1 MTSNLLATIRK
12 ARLSLSL
19 LATISSILLSASP
32 AKAGTAITIT
42 QSACPIVID
51 QPGTYFLAKDVGPC
65 APGADGIDISA
76 SNVTLQ
82 LAGHTITG
90 TATAGTC
97 DNALGISIFSSG
109 PMLTNVN
116 VLGSGTIN
124 NFALGFDAANSANS
138 SVKFVKVNANCPDL
152 GFAEGFEIDPPGGH
166 WTLQGNVVQGPGDTT
181 AGIVLFRVNNNTLV
195 LNNVNDSVSIA
206 DSSNNVI
213 VNNTASDNFG
223 GIFLITVT
231 LGSNNNQVSANTT
244 SNNQF
249 GGLTIF
255 GGSVGNNI
263 SGNKSFNNTPFDM
276 EDDNPN
282 CGTNTWQGNHFTT
295 ASQSCIH

>member
-12 ARLSLSL
+12 ASLSLSL
-19 LATISSILLSASP
+19 VATISIILLSASP
-32 AKAGTAITIT
+32 ARAGITIT
-42 QSACPIVID
+42 QSTCPIVID
-51 QPGTYFLAKDVGPC
+51 QPGTYILATDVGPC

-76 SNVTLQ
+76 SNVTLH
-82 LAGHTITG
+82 LAGHTIAG
-90 TATAGTC
+90 TATPGTC
-97 DNALGISIFSSG
+97 NNTLGISIFSSG

-124 NFALGFDAANSANS
+124 NFVLGFDAANSANS

-166 WTLQGNVVQGPGDTT
+166 WTLQGNVVRGPGDTT
-181 AGIVLFRVNNNTLV
+181 AGIALFQVNNNIV
-195 LNNVNDSVSIA
+195 VQNDVNDSFSFV

-213 VNNTASDNFG
+213 VSNTASDNDG

-244 SNNQF
+244 SNNGAN
-249 GGLTIF
+249 GGLVITV
-255 GGSVGNNI
+255 GSGGNNI
-263 SGNKSFNNTPFDM
+263 SGNKSFNNLPFDM
-276 EDDNPN
+276 EDDNPS
-282 CGTNTWQGNHFTT
+282 CGTNTWRGNKFNL
-295 ASQSCIH
+295 ASQPCIH

>member
-1 MTSNLLATIRK
+1 MFKVFRFLVMC
-12 ARLSLSL
+12 
-19 LATISSILLSASP
+19 TISVAFILLSASP
-32 AKAGTAITIT
+32 AKAGITIT
-42 QSACPIVID
+42 QSTCPIVID
-51 QPGTYFLAKDVGPC
+51 QPGTYLLATDVGPC
-65 APGADGIDISA
+65 APGVDGIDISA

-116 VLGSGTIN
+116 VHGSGTIN
-124 NFALGFDAANSANS
+124 RFALGFDAANSANS
-138 SVKFVKVNANCPDL
+138 SVKFLNVNANCPDL
-152 GFAEGFEIDPPGGH
+152 GFAEGIEIDPPGGH
-166 WTLQGNVVQGPGDTT
+166 WMLQGNVVRGPGATT
-181 AGIVLFRVNNNTLV
+181 AGIVLFDVNTNTLV
-195 LNNVNDSVSIA
+195 LNDVNDSVSIA
-206 DSSNNVI
+206 DSSNNII
-213 VNNTASDNFG
+213 VNNTASDNDG

-249 GGLTIF
+249 GGLTISV
-255 GGSVGNNI
+255 GSVGNTI

-276 EDDNPN
+276 EDDNPS
-282 CGTNTWQGNHFTT
+282 CGTNTWRGNHFKI

>member
-1 MTSNLLATIRK
+1 MTLSVLATIRK
-12 ARLSLSL
+12 VSLGLSL
-19 LATISSILLSASP
+19 LATISIILLSASP
-32 AKAGTAITIT
+32 AKAGITIT
-42 QSACPIVID
+42 QSTCPIFID
-51 QPGTYFLAKDVGPC
+51 QPGTYLLATDVGPC
-65 APGADGIDISA
+65 APGSDGIDISA

-90 TATAGTC
+90 TATPGTC

-124 NFALGFDAANSANS
+124 SFLLGFDAANSANS

-166 WTLQGNVVQGPGDTT
+166 WMLQGNVVRGPGATT
-181 AGIVLFRVNNNTLV
+181 AGIVLFDVNNNTLV

-206 DSSNNVI
+206 DSSNNI
-213 VNNTASDNFG
+213 IANNAASDNDG

-231 LGSNNNQVSANTT
+231 LGANNNQVTGNTT

-255 GGSVGNNI
+255 EGSVGNTI

-282 CGTNTWQGNHFTT
+282 CGSNRWQGNHFNT
-295 ASQSCIH
+295 ASQPCIH